1 MLAPGQQLHRQEFGP
16 GLELLWLHAPHS
28 LQAALALELDGGSHD
43 EPAAY
48 PGLAHFLEHL
58 VFRGSQG
65 FAGDDGL
72 MGFVQRHAGQV
83 NASTL
88 GTRTLFHFQL
98 PEAALP
104 GACARL
110 VDQLLQP
117 LLEPAAQQAEREV
130 LEAEFRL
137 RGADPE
143 TLVEA
148 VIARA
153 LNPGHAAAGFHAGH
167 CASLPLEQQAFQQ
180 ALRDYQQ
187 TIYGRGFIRLVLVSR
202 QPPASGLAALEPLLQ
217 RLAAGRQALRQPAPV
232 PLQLDCTRELHL
244 SLPGSAPRYQLVVG
258 LEQQGRGVPLLLEL
272 LQLAL
277 EHNAPGSLLGELQ
290 ATGLCRAL
298 QMRLVHTQGEQAL
311 LLFDGQLLP
320 GGEARRGQIRQ
331 LLGDWLLRFAPRL
344 VDAATLQRWQAIRRQ
359 RWPLLGAL
367 EQARQLLETPLDD
380 LDSAR
385 SSLQALGEA
394 WRAQGCL
401 ALLLDARPLPL
412 SVTTGFPL
420 ALAEERAPLCPP
432 LRPVFTDA
440 LWPAELPAPAAL
452 PASVWTGASQP
463 PGWSAPQLA
472 GLCLLWPAAAPAASG
487 LRQLQ
492 KRLQP
497 LQRQAWRAGLRLL
510 LQPCGTALGLRLL
523 GPAGVLPVVLAEALA
538 LLRQPWPTAA
548 NSGSEPMGGIAL
560 RQLLQRLPEHLHGA
574 AAGEGGALP
583 DTAAGLLLSHA
594 PSLAGELAAVCAQ
607 AGLRLGAESARQ
619 SVALRV
625 PRWQQVRLPSSEC
638 ALLLFV
644 PEPADALGQA
654 AWRVLGQCL
663 PAAFQQ
669 RLRDEQALGYALF
682 CGYRQFAGQAGL
694 LFAVQSATA
703 SAPAIWQ
710 ALQDFLAQQAQRL
723 ATLPSADWQ
732 ALLALSL
739 EQLQSPG
746 ASLDEVL
753 EAGCQAWLAG
763 QLEARLDLA
772 VQQLS
777 PAELGNRLAA
787 LLATQPWLVLSNA
800 AQPAI

>member
-16 GLELLWLHAPHS
+16 GLELLWLHAPDS
-28 LQAALALELDGGSHD
+28 LQAALALELDGGSHA

-88 GTRTLFHFQL
+88 GTHTLFHFQL
-98 PEAALP
+98 PEAALS

-137 RGADPE
+137 RSADPE

-148 VIARA
+148 AIGQA

-167 CASLPLEQQAFQQ
+167 RASLPLEQPAFQQ

-187 TIYGRGFIRLVLVSR
+187 AIYGDGFIRLVLVSR
-202 QPPASGLAALEPLLQ
+202 QAPDLGLPALGPLLQ
-217 RLAAGRQALRQPAPV
+217 RLAAGRQALRRPAPV
-232 PLQLDCTRELHL
+232 PLQLDCARELHL
-244 SLPGSAPRYQLVVG
+244 SLPGSAPRYQLVLA

-290 ATGLCRAL
+290 VAGLCSAV
-298 QMRLVHTQGEQAL
+298 QVRLAHAQGEQAL
-311 LLFDGQLLP
+311 LLFDCHLLP
-320 GGEARRGQIRQ
+320 GGAARRGQIRQ
-331 LLGDWLLRFAPRL
+331 LLGDWLLLFAPRL
-344 VDAATLQRWQAIRRQ
+344 VDEAALSRWRTIRRQ

-367 EQARQLLETPLDD
+367 EQARQLLEAPLDD

-385 SSLQALGEA
+385 SSLQALCAA
-394 WRAQGCL
+394 WRAQRCL
-401 ALLLDARPLPL
+401 ALLLDARPLPM
-412 SVTTGFPL
+412 SVTTGFAL
-420 ALAEERAPLCPP
+420 ALAEERAPACP
-432 LRPVFTDA
+432 A
-440 LWPAELPAPAAL
+440 LPAAFAESVWPAQLPALAAL
-452 PASVWTGASQP
+452 PAAAWTGAGQQP
-463 PGWSAPQLA
+463 SWSAPELA
-472 GLCLLWPAAAPAASG
+472 GLCLLWPGAAPGASG

-492 KRLQP
+492 ERLQP
-497 LQRQAWRAGLRLL
+497 LQHQAWQAGVRLV

-523 GPAGVLPVVLAEALA
+523 GLAGVLPVVLAEALA

-548 NSGSEPMGGIAL
+548 DGGAEPLGGIAL

-583 DTAAGLLLSHA
+583 DTAAGLLLSHDPA
-594 PSLAGELAAVCAQ
+594 LAGQLAAVCTQ
-607 AGLRLGAESARQ
+607 AGLRLGAEP
-619 SVALRV
+619 ALQPGVERA
-625 PRWQQVRLPSSEC
+625 PRWQQVRLPGSEC

-644 PEPADALGQA
+644 PEPADVLGQA

-682 CGYRQFAGQAGL
+682 CGYRQFSGQAGL

-710 ALQDFLAQQAQRL
+710 ALQDFIAQQAQRL
-723 ATLPSADWQ
+723 AALAPADWQ
-732 ALLALSL
+732 APLALTL

-746 ASLDEVL
+746 ASLDEAL
-753 EAGCQAWLAG
+753 EVRCQAWLAG

-772 VQQLS
+772 LQQLS
-777 PAELGNRLAA
+777 PAELGDRLAA

-800 AQPAI
+800 EQP